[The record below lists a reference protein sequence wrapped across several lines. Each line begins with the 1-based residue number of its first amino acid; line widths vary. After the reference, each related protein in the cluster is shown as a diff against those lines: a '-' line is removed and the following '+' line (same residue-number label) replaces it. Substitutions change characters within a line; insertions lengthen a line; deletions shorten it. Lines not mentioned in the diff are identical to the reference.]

1 MCSHNKNSQL
11 VETKLAGFVEEIVAP
26 PGLVN
31 ILISGEVSI
40 KHKKP

>member
-1 MCSHNKNSQL
+1 MKLKNRKL

-31 ILISGEVSI
+31 ILVNGEFLLLG
-40 KHKKP
+40 K